1 MSTCPNT
8 GVRDFP
14 IKTTVNITDALV
26 ASIQESFL
34 INTQW
39 GSRATAPVFQP
50 GISNGMLQ
58 EGSSVSNA
66 PSTSTL
72 RLQGNTYTL
81 FSVQI
86 CEPQHKDFCYA
97 AEKNLVKAEVLLIF
111 KATLMISEKY
121 VVFAIPI
128 LEAATTSPNVYIN
141 SLLQERLPGNPI
153 SVGSLLPTS
162 PEDQVFFS
170 YSTCLSQVTGNQTVA
185 TQARVFVFLKGIRH
199 PSASQLLQK
208 IIIAIGPMGRR
219 IPATAFPVSRL
230 PDGLQKSTMPMPF
243 LLDNETVFG
252 QYLRSGRLNQGEF
265 GSAGGFREDTTSAYK
280 CVPLNPDLQVQDGK
294 IKVDTQKGE
303 LLSKVLSDRS
313 ADLEGD
319 LGKEGMNAEQFER
332 MLAIALG
339 IAIGLLVLM
348 ILAYFIS
355 RVTASSSSYA
365 PGPIAQVPSF
375 IKNATPIL
383 LVSALVGTLGFVI
396 GGVVVYYAL

>member
-26 ASIQESFL
+26 ASIQESFV
-34 INTQW
+34 INVQW
-39 GSRATAPVFQP
+39 GSRATPPAFQ
-50 GISNGMLQ
+50 GGLSKGMLQ
-58 EGSSVSNA
+58 EGSSNA
-66 PSTSTL
+66 SSPSTTTL

-81 FSVQI
+81 YSVQI
-86 CEPQHKDFCYA
+86 CEPQHKEFSMP
-97 AEKNLVKAEVLLIF
+97 AEKPLVKAEALLIF
-111 KATLMISEKY
+111 KSEAQITEKY
-121 VVFAIPI
+121 VIFAVPI
-128 LEAATTSPNVYIN
+128 LETATASPNVYLN
-141 SLLQERLPGNPI
+141 SLLQDRLPGNPI
-153 SVGSLLPTS
+153 SLSTLLPS
-162 PEDQVFFS
+162 PQEQVFFS
-170 YSTCLSQVTGNQTVA
+170 YSTCLSQVTNNQTVA
-185 TQARVFVFLKGIRH
+185 TNARVLVFFKGIRH
-199 PSASQLLQK
+199 SSASQLLNK
-208 IIIAIGPMGRR
+208 IIIAIGPNGRR
-219 IPATAFPVSRL
+219 IPATSFSESIL
-230 PDGLQKSTMPMPF
+230 PDGIRKSTMPMPF

-252 QYLRSGRLNQGEF
+252 QYLRSGRLNQAEF
-265 GSAGGFREDTTSAYK
+265 GLSGGFREDTTSAYK

-313 ADLEGD
+313 ADLNAD
-319 LGKEGMNAEQFER
+319 LGKEPMNAEQFER

-365 PGPIAQVPSF
+365 PGPVTEMPSF
-375 IKNATPIL
+375 IKNATPVL
-383 LVSALVGTLGFVI
+383 LVSALVGTLGFII